1 MSIINE
7 VLNADI
13 TNMDSQDRKEFEDDI
28 KDQISQFNIP
38 VELNK

>member
-38 VELNK
+38 VEQKK